1 MLAIL
6 NTTNQC
12 QLQNKKINKESL
24 TLPYFKKQVQK
35 DSVSFGSSHEYEIKQ
50 IKEAIEDLKNPKG
63 FAQIAGYGE
72 QKNVLMTRAGIDI
85 ALERN
90 RKPAEVPNGIF
101 FFGPKGCGKTTF
113 ADAFAKQLDCRLVKI
128 ENTLDAAENIKNLR
142 EAALQGQKHFKKTG
156 QRTVLLIDEFD
167 NFSNATYGQGKKA
180 IGALKGFMDTVSK
193 DYHCTVFATSNF
205 PEEIDRILLKYFGIK
220 VGLPPANKSNA
231 LAVLK
236 HYGEKFADKSVNFD
250 KLSEHLT
257 KGLPNGAYSNAQIK
271 SVVHHFLI
279 NNLEKT
285 KMSHGDLIQSIK
297 EVGPDIS
304 KQTLKTFKKQLE
316 YVKRI

>member
-142 EAALQGQKHFKKTG
+142 EAALQGQKHFKK
-156 QRTVLLIDEFD
+156 Q
-167 NFSNATYGQGKKA
+167 
-180 IGALKGFMDTVSK
+180 
-193 DYHCTVFATSNF
+193 
-205 PEEIDRILLKYFGIK
+205 DRERF
-220 VGLPPANKSNA
+220 
-231 LAVLK
+231 
-236 HYGEKFADKSVNFD
+236 F
-250 KLSEHLT
+250 
-257 KGLPNGAYSNAQIK
+257 
-271 SVVHHFLI
+271 
-279 NNLEKT
+279 
-285 KMSHGDLIQSIK
+285 
-297 EVGPDIS
+297 
-304 KQTLKTFKKQLE
+304 
-316 YVKRI
+316 